1 MATAPTVSAIL
12 GRDRNNFDLVRLIAA
27 SSVILSHGFSIATGV
42 DSEEPLALASAFSLG
57 QHAVN
62 IFFVLSG
69 LLVTASLARS
79 AELVDFIVSRFL
91 RIFPGLLV
99 CVLLTVFV
107 VGPVVSSLNLAD
119 YLSAPGTYIYGLATL
134 SLSTGNAPLPGVFE
148 TLPKAGEV
156 NIPLWTLKYEVT
168 VYMLLAGLAMIA
180 FMRRP
185 AVVAL
190 MLVLLVVAQI
200 ATGGQKPVH
209 EHTMIDHLVRFSLCF
224 VVGTAAY
231 LWRETLR
238 LSVAGAV
245 AAAVAIVA
253 TNGTMFEQAVLC
265 VAGGY
270 LMLSFAALPLPGLRR
285 LAAGRDV
292 SFGLYIYG
300 WPVTQILLLSVP
312 VLATAPLALGLC
324 ALALAIVP
332 ATASWFLI
340 EKPALGLRL
349 RVTHLS
355 RAFLA
360 SIGQIARRYRG
371 TLQPANG
378 H

>member
-1 MATAPTVSAIL
+1 MTAAPTVSAIL

-27 SSVILSHGFSIATGV
+27 ASVILSHGFSIATGV
-42 DSEEPLALASAFSLG
+42 DAEEPLAVATAFSLG

-62 IFFVLSG
+62 VFFFLSG

-79 AELVDFIVSRFL
+79 SELVDFAVSRFL

-99 CVLLTVFV
+99 CVLATVFV
-107 VGPVVSSLNLAD
+107 VGPVVGSLDLAD

-148 TLPKAGEV
+148 TLPKAGQV
-156 NIPLWTLKYEVT
+156 NIPLWTLKYEVI

-180 FMRRP
+180 FLRKP

-190 MLVLLVVAQI
+190 MLVALTALQI

-209 EHTMIDHLVRFSLCF
+209 DYGIVDHLVRFALCF
-224 VVGTAAY
+224 AAGTAAY
-231 LWRETLR
+231 LWRDTLR
-238 LSVAGAV
+238 ITMPGAV

-253 TNGTMFEQAVLC
+253 TNGTIFEQAVTCL
-265 VAGGY
+265 AGGY
-270 LMLSFAALPLPGLRR
+270 LVLGFAALPLRGLRR
-285 LAAGRDV
+285 LAAGRDI

-300 WPVTQILLLSVP
+300 WPVTQLLLLSVP
-312 VLATAPLALGLC
+312 VLATAPLALGLG
-324 ALALAIVP
+324 ALALAVLP
-332 ATASWFLI
+332 ATASWFFV
-340 EKPALGLRL
+340 EKPALGLRPFAA
-349 RVTHLS
+349 RSVRS
-355 RAFLA
+355 VMDIAIQA
-360 SIGQIARRYRG
+360 ARRQKRV
-371 TLQPANG
+371 LRPVNG